1 MKKFEYLQSFTLKY
15 NNDTKNLHPKTKNAN
30 VYTITPL
37 PKPLH
42 SISVRAKTHYRS
54 FNQAGRS
61 FGSLRFALGH
71 PCTNTHLFAAFSPAC
86 DLNKG
91 VSTSAME
98 PLSIES
104 LLLFILPPALAL
116 VIVLLIILMACGYRV
131 YKRRIELLTLG
142 KYRYINDATPFKFY
156 ISEWLWTR

>member
-1 MKKFEYLQSFTLKY
+1 MIPRTYTLKP
-15 NNDTKNLHPKTKNAN
+15 KNSN

-37 PKPLH
+37 PKHLH
-42 SISVRAKTHYRS
+42 SVSVRTKTHYTT
-54 FNQAGRS
+54 FKQTGRS
-61 FGSLRFALGH
+61 FGSLRFELGH
-71 PCTNTHLFAAFSPAC
+71 PCTNSHLFAAFSPAC
-86 DLNKG
+86 DRNKE
-91 VSTSAME
+91 VTSAME

-131 YKRRIELLTLG
+131 YKRKIELLTLG

>member
-1 MKKFEYLQSFTLKY
+1 MIPRTYTLKP
-15 NNDTKNLHPKTKNAN
+15 KNSN

-54 FNQAGRS
+54 FKQTGRS
-61 FGSLRFALGH
+61 LGFAQICTWASLH
-71 PCTNTHLFAAFSPAC
+71 KYSPFAAFSPAC
-86 DLNKG
+86 DLNKE
-91 VSTSAME
+91 VTTSAME
-98 PLSIES
+98 RLSIES

-116 VIVLLIILMACGYRV
+116 VIVLLIILIACGYRV

-142 KYRYINDATPFKFY
+142 KYSYIIIIK
-156 ISEWLWTR
+156 L

>member
-91 VSTSAME
+91 VTSAME

-116 VIVLLIILMACGYRV
+116 VIVLLIILIACGYRV

-142 KYRYINDATPFKFY
+142 KYRYIIIMK
-156 ISEWLWTR
+156 L